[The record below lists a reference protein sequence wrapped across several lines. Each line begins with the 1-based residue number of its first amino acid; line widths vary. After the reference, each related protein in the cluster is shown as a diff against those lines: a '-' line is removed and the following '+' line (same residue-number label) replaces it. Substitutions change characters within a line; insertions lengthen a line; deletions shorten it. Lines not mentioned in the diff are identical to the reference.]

1 MATIIKTYLLTYNIS
16 QIFGWV
22 CLMII
27 FLPHIKLLFIT
38 GTPSKEMY
46 EEIAPLLRILLL
58 MPYMEVIHN
67 IVGIVKSNPFLTF
80 IQVTGRVFVV
90 MAICDR
96 YECVHYSIQLSTM
109 VLAWNISE
117 IIRYSYYAV
126 NLVGRQIAAL
136 TWLRYTLF
144 IVLYPIGAGSELA
157 CMITALP
164 DIKADQSYNIPMPN
178 KVNVTFNFYYTVLL
192 LMCSYI
198 PLFPQLYG
206 HMLMQRKKMLG
217 KQSEVEVK
225 KNE

>member
-1 MATIIKTYLLTYNIS
+1 MLLIS
-16 QIFGWV
+16 
-22 CLMII
+22 
-27 FLPHIKLLFIT
+27 

-46 EEIAPLLRILLL
+46 QDVAPLLRLLLL

-67 IVGIVKSNPFLTF
+67 TVGIVKSNPFLTF
-80 IQVTGRVFVV
+80 IQVTGRAFVV
-90 MAICDR
+90 IAICDR
-96 YECVHYSIQLSTM
+96 YQHLHYSIQLSTM
-109 VLAWNISE
+109 ILAWNISE

-126 NLVGRQIAAL
+126 NLAGSQIAAL

-164 DIKADQSYNIPMPN
+164 DIKRDQSYNIPMPN
-178 KVNVTFNFYYTVLL
+178 KLNVTFNFYYTVLL

-206 HMLMQRKKMLG
+206 HMLMQRKKILG
-217 KQSEVEVK
+217 KQSETDVK